1 MITQDMYKSMLTSR
15 GRNLSQARR
24 NQSDVIMNA
33 TFTGD
38 TGYKRVYILDPERG
52 WHYEDAKYSKHVTV
66 SILKD
71 AVDYYLQFRPKVHY
85 PIGVY
90 VFIPDDASDDI
101 GFKEF
106 EPVDP
111 FQDEGFDL
119 NKLWMIVNKND
130 DAQFVR
136 YNVLKCNWDFRW
148 ICKVHGKME
157 LMHVYSASRNANS
170 YTSGVWNNDVS
181 TQLDNITNGW
191 VPDTHYLYGD
201 DGLKRFN
208 LCDTRYMEHE
218 QRFVMSH
225 NKINPKVYEIT
236 KVVDLNPMGVINLT
250 LKQDEWDEKRDNKEL
265 LICNYYDDTGET
277 QIVIPEAEPQDTT
290 LTSYIYTA
298 HINEDG
304 ELELDLVDQET
315 RDKDYNKLE
324 INGTYYFV
332 AEYYTGTVGGEQ
344 VIEPERKSEWKLNLK
359 DTDGLTDAEIKHLD
373 NMMVMETIDDNV
385 ISIHPKRAKTL
396 IGHTFTLTVTD
407 MTGESRSTMDVEVIG

>member
-1 MITQDMYKSMLTSR
+1 MYKSMLTSR
-15 GRNLSQARR
+15 GKNLSQARR
-24 NQSDVIMNA
+24 NQSDMIMNA

-52 WHYEDAKYSKHVTV
+52 WHYEDAKYSKHATV

-90 VFIPDDASDDI
+90 VFIPDDTSDDI

-136 YNVLKCNWDFRW
+136 YNILKCNWDFRW

-170 YTSGVWNNDVS
+170 YTSGIWNNEVS
-181 TQLDNITNGW
+181 TQLDNVTNGW
-191 VPDTHYLYGD
+191 VPDTHFLYGEE
-201 DGLKRFN
+201 GLKRFN
-208 LCDTRYMEHE
+208 LCDTRYMNYG

-225 NKINPKVYEIT
+225 NKVNPKVYAIS

-315 RDKDYNKLE
+315 RDRDYNKLE

>member
-1 MITQDMYKSMLTSR
+1 MYKSMLTSR

-24 NQSDVIMNA
+24 NQSDMIMNA

-52 WHYEDAKYSKHVTV
+52 WHYEDAKYSKHATV

-90 VFIPDDASDDI
+90 VFIPDDTSDDI

-130 DAQFVR
+130 DEQFVR

-170 YTSGVWNNDVS
+170 YTSGIWNNEVS
-181 TQLDNITNGW
+181 TQLDNVTNGW
-191 VPDTHYLYGD
+191 VPDTHFLYGSE
-201 DGLKRFN
+201 GLKRFN
-208 LCDTRYMEHE
+208 LCDTRYMNYG

-225 NKINPKVYEIT
+225 NKVNPKVYAIS

-250 LKQDEWDEKRDNKEL
+250 LKQDEWDEKRDNREL

-277 QIVIPEAEPQDTT
+277 QIIIPEAEPQDTT

-315 RDKDYNKLE
+315 RDTDYNKLE

>member
-1 MITQDMYKSMLTSR
+1 MYKSMLTSR

-24 NQSDVIMNA
+24 NQSDMIMNA

-71 AVDYYLQFRPKVHY
+71 AVDYYLQFRPNVHY
-85 PIGVY
+85 QIGLY
-90 VFIPDDASDDI
+90 VFIPDDVSDDI

-106 EPVDP
+106 EPIDP
-111 FQDEGFDL
+111 FQDERFDM

-136 YNVLKCNWDFRW
+136 YNILKCNWDFRW

-157 LMHVYSASRNANS
+157 LMHVIGCSRNANS
-170 YTSGVWNNDVS
+170 YTSGIWAADYTVG
-181 TQLDNITNGW
+181 LDNITSGW
-191 VPDTHYLYGD
+191 VPDTYYLYGD
-201 DGLKRFN
+201 EGLKRFN

-236 KVVDLNPMGVINLT
+236 KVVDLNPMGIINLT
-250 LKQDEWDEKRDNKEL
+250 LKQDEWDEKRDNKDL

-277 QIVIPEAEPQDTT
+277 QIIIPEAEPQDTT
-290 LTSYIYTA
+290 LTSYIYTV

-304 ELELDLVDQET
+304 ELELDFVDQET
-315 RDKDYNKLE
+315 RDTDYNKLE

-332 AEYYTGTVGGEQ
+332 AEYYIGTVGGEQ
-344 VIEPERKSEWKLNLK
+344 VIDPDRKSEWKLNLK

-373 NMMVMETIDDNV
+373 NMMVMETIDDNT

-407 MTGESRSTMDVEVIG
+407 TTGESRSTMDVEVIG